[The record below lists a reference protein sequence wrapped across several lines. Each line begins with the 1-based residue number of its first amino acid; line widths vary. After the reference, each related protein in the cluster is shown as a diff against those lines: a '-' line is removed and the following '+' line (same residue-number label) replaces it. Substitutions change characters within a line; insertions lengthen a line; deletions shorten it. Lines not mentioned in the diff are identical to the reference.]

1 MGATV
6 KARNRKVRR
15 EELSLFISEQGKL
28 QYVFDNIKKIEDLT
42 NQLDAT
48 ELRRLE
54 AATNSRIKLL
64 DFYMPKQKAIEL
76 SQDPEN
82 PITDITNAE
91 VKNRIDELLEKLN
104 G

>member
-6 KARNRKVRR
+6 KAKNRKVRR

-28 QYVFDNIKKIEDLT
+28 QYVFDNIKKIEDLK
-42 NQLDAT
+42 NELDPV

-64 DFYMPKQKAIEL
+64 DFYMPKLKAMEL
-76 SQDPEN
+76 TGEDGA
-82 PITDITNAE
+82 PIDHA
-91 VKNRIDELLEKLN
+91 VKVTFTPVGPK
-104 G
+104 